1 MTRAWPHSSRLPPPT
16 LYVHGSASGTQSGL
30 GGGSGGGNWRAFPS
44 VLLGKLSKD
53 LGFGNSLWFPGRTRR
68 TLGSPDF
75 CNHWPE
81 GKLYCAISKYL
92 LSAAGYPVLA
102 AGQAPCQYEFHL
114 AEFFISASY
123 CWEESLG
130 DTDEKTNGLA
140 GEWGLAQS
148 KRKRGISGC
157 RTCTRGVRPRS
168 ASLGRAG
175 GGTAH
180 LKASGRKERWR
191 GIQTSRRVRKKRI
204 RNPTGRR
211 EQNRKKSH
219 YCDCYFIVLI
229 TKTPMKARDSKQLCV
244 IILIEILTC
253 HPSFSVNAKKQI
265 KVKKH

>member
-191 GIQTSRRVRKKRI
+191 GIQTSRR
-204 RNPTGRR
+204 
-211 EQNRKKSH
+211 
-219 YCDCYFIVLI
+219 DL
-229 TKTPMKARDSKQLCV
+229 
-244 IILIEILTC
+244 ILTGQAIC
-253 HPSFSVNAKKQI
+253 SGENGFGRKAENKTRERIKKTEESVDRLKWERLGRVFTRGPTPCPAL
-265 KVKKH
+265 